1 MGNEMKRR
9 LAIIFG
15 FVFIDLLGYSLI
27 LPLLPYIAE
36 RFSATPTQVGLL
48 LTANA
53 LAQMIAA
60 PIIGRLSDRWG
71 RRPMLIISVAGTVAA
86 FLLFSFSRSLWML
99 FVSRILDGF
108 LGGNTSLAR
117 AYITD
122 ITDNEN
128 RSKGLGLIG
137 AAFGLGFIIGPFSG
151 GQLSRLGYMVP
162 GLVAAALSL
171 INLLAVIIWIPES
184 LTEDQ
189 KRAAKSSSYTRFN
202 LKNLLDTLKI
212 PCVGELLLVNTWFSI
227 AFMLFQVNFVLVA
240 KESLGLTA
248 QTTSLLLS
256 LVGVMSVI
264 TQGLI
269 VGWISK
275 RVRETRLIFFSTLV
289 LMFGLLGWGFAS
301 SVWQYILLIIPI
313 AVAAGLF
320 NVSLTSLLTKSTYK
334 ESVGGTLGLAQSQ
347 QTFAQVITPLI
358 GGPLI
363 QYFGGY
369 AVGLTAAF
377 FLAIS
382 ALLERK
388 NLINMP
394 RQVGPCSRV
403 ETAETSS

>member
-1 MGNEMKRR
+1 MKRKI
-9 LAIIFG
+9 AIIFG

-60 PIIGRLSDRWG
+60 PTIGRLSDRWG
-71 RRPMLIISVAGTVAA
+71 RRPLLIISVAGTFFA
-86 FLLFSFSRSLWML
+86 FLIFSFSNSLWML
-99 FVSRILDGF
+99 FVSRILDGL

-151 GQLSRLGYMVP
+151 GQLSRFGYMVP
-162 GLVAAALSL
+162 WLVAAALSFM
-171 INLLAVIIWIPES
+171 NLLAVIFWIPES
-184 LTEDQ
+184 LSEDQ
-189 KRAAKSSSYTRFN
+189 KRVAKSSTYTRFN
-202 LKNLLDTLKI
+202 IHNLLDTLKI
-212 PCVGELLLVNTWFSI
+212 PCVGQLLLVNTWFSI

-240 KESLGLTA
+240 KESLGLSA
-248 QTTSLLLS
+248 QTTSMLLS

-275 RVRETRLIFFSTLV
+275 RVRETRFIFYSTLV
-289 LMFGLLGWGFAS
+289 LMFGLLIWGFAS
-301 SVWQYILLIIPI
+301 NVWQYILLIIPI
-313 AVAAGLF
+313 AVSAGLF

-334 ESVGGTLGLAQSQ
+334 ENVGGTLGLAQSQ
-347 QTFAQVITPLI
+347 TTFAQVITPLI
-358 GGPLI
+358 GGSLI

-369 AVGLTAAF
+369 AVGLTAAL
-377 FLAIS
+377 FLAIT
-382 ALLERK
+382 ALLESK

-394 RQVGPCSRV
+394 QQLGPCSRV
-403 ETAETSS
+403 ETVETPR

>member
-1 MGNEMKRR
+1 MKRK

-15 FVFIDLLGYSLI
+15 FTFIDLLGYSLI

-53 LAQMIAA
+53 LAQMVAA
-60 PIIGRLSDRWG
+60 PMIGRLSDRWG

-86 FLLFSFSRSLWML
+86 FLLFAFAESLLML
-99 FVSRILDGF
+99 FISRILDGL

-122 ITDNEN
+122 ITNEEN
-128 RSKGLGLIG
+128 RSQGLGLIG

-151 GQLSRLGYMVP
+151 GQLSRFGYMVP
-162 GLVAAALSL
+162 GLAAAALSF
-171 INLLAVIIWIPES
+171 INLIAVILWIPES
-184 LTEDQ
+184 LSEEE
-189 KRAAKSSSYTRFN
+189 KAAARQSETTRFN
-202 LKNLLDTLKI
+202 LRNMLDTLKI
-212 PCVGELLLVNTWFSI
+212 PCTGQLLLVNTWFNL
-227 AFMLFQVNFVLVA
+227 AFMLFEVNFVLVA
-240 KESLGLTA
+240 KESLALDA

-269 VGWISK
+269 VSRLSK
-275 RVRETRLIFFSTLV
+275 RIRETRLIFYATIV
-289 LMFGLLGWGFAS
+289 LMFSLLGWGFAQT
-301 SVWQYILLIIPI
+301 VWQIIVLIIPI
-313 AVAAGLF
+313 AISAGIF
-320 NVSLTSLLTKSTYK
+320 NVSLTSLLTKSTYR

-347 QTFAQVITPLI
+347 QTFARVITPLI

-369 AVGLTAAF
+369 AVGLTAAV
-377 FLAIS
+377 LLGIS
-382 ALLERK
+382 ALFESKLLTSIPE
-388 NLINMP
+388 P
-394 RQVGPCSRV
+394 HGPCKRA
-403 ETAETSS
+403 ETA